1 MAARSRSSPYRVHGS
16 QATAHWVGPSG
27 CSANLRP
34 NVEGMAD
41 HTVGGFEAAQGGT
54 FGRAPA
60 GAGRHRGDHAL
71 TNELS
76 VPRAGKC
83 CAARLLSDK
92 SSRLAVSSPGIVP
105 QARSRTE
112 LPCCQSPGLPSTE
125 SRRIHPISA
134 SASAFNSALCLRLWK
149 AIPPRRNVPFFR
161 IVLALSGG
169 TSHRRAAARSGRVW
183 VLLERNPPNRP
194 LAPVGTPA
202 SGRESNPAPHKT
214 KRN

>member
-1 MAARSRSSPYRVHGS
+1 MVARSRSRPYRVHGS
-16 QATAHWVGPSG
+16 QATAHSVGPSG

-34 NVEGMAD
+34 NVEGMSN
-41 HTVGGFEAAQGGT
+41 HTLRRSEAAQGGASDH
-54 FGRAPA
+54 GPA
-60 GAGRHRGDHAL
+60 GDNRHRCDHAL
-71 TNELS
+71 TNGLS
-76 VPRAGKC
+76 IPRAEKC
-83 CAARLLSDK
+83 RVAGLLGDK
-92 SSRLAVSSPGIVP
+92 SSRLAVSSSGIVP

-112 LPCCQSPGLPSTE
+112 LPCCHSPSGPSTD
-125 SRRIHPISA
+125 SRRTYLVSA
-134 SASAFNSALCLRLWK
+134 SASAFNSVLRLRLWK
-149 AIPPRRNVPFFR
+149 AIPPGRNVPFFR

>member
-1 MAARSRSSPYRVHGS
+1 MAARSRSRPYRVHGS
-16 QATAHWVGPSG
+16 QATAHSVGPSG

-34 NVEGMAD
+34 NVEGMSD
-41 HTVGGFEAAQGGT
+41 HIQRGCEAAQGGAS
-54 FGRAPA
+54 GRRPA
-60 GAGRHRGDHAL
+60 GEGRHRGDQAL
-71 TNELS
+71 TDEPS
-76 VPRAGKC
+76 IPRAGKC
-83 CAARLLSDK
+83 RAVGLLGDK
-92 SSRLAVSSPGIVP
+92 SSRPAVSLPGIVP
-105 QARSRTE
+105 QARSRTK
-112 LPCCQSPGLPSTE
+112 LPCCHSPSLLSTD

-134 SASAFNSALCLRLWK
+134 SASAFNSVLRQRLWK